1 MGRRSTGLAAALAAL
16 ALALPAG
23 AGAAATNF
31 QADAAHSGNAGKA
44 GLRAPL
50 RQRWTRR
57 IGGRPSYPVIAG
69 GRVFVT
75 VTRPGLRGASV
86 LALSPRSG
94 RVLWRRDLGPE
105 PAGAAL
111 AYDRGRL
118 FVARQNYYLEGPGLL
133 ALDPRDGRV
142 LWTSGV
148 SLFEANPPV
157 ATGGVVYLNAEGVS
171 VLAFRESDGARIWNA
186 LSDSGAGGAP
196 AIAGD
201 GVFAVMSNCP
211 DVHRF
216 DRATGAQVWHRENGC
231 HGGGGSVASVHRGR
245 VYALEGDHPVGGDV
259 YDAAT
264 GAHVRRL
271 ISSEPPA
278 FAGRVGVFSD
288 AWPGREAFAAGATL
302 VARDV
307 RTDRVRWRFRGD
319 GSIEAPPLIA
329 GGIVYAGSGSGRVY
343 GVSLRSG
350 RRVWRTRPG
359 PPIPGAR
366 GEPVPNGLAAGGGLL
381 VVPAL
386 GRVVAYG

>member
-1 MGRRSTGLAAALAAL
+1 MGRRSAGLAGALTAL
-16 ALALPAG
+16 ALALPIEAR
-23 AGAAATNF
+23 AAATNF

-44 GLRAPL
+44 GLRLPL
-50 RQRWTRR
+50 RHRWTHR

-75 VTRPGLRGASV
+75 VTRPRLRGALV

-94 RVLWRRDLGPE
+94 RVLWRRDLGTE
-105 PAGAAL
+105 PSGAAL
-111 AYDRGRL
+111 AYDAGRL
-118 FVARQNYYLEGPGLL
+118 FVARQNYALDGPGLL

-142 LWTSGV
+142 LWTDDV

-157 ATGGVVYLNAEGVS
+157 AAGGVVYLNAEGTS
-171 VLAFRESDGARIWNA
+171 VLAFRGSDGARLWNA
-186 LSDSGAGGAP
+186 TSDSGAGGAP

-201 GVFAVMSNCP
+201 GVFAVMSTCP

-216 DRATGAQVWHRENGC
+216 DRATGARVWHRENGC

-245 VYALEGDHPVGGDV
+245 VYALEGDHAVGGDV
-259 YDAAT
+259 YDAGT

-278 FAGRVGVFSD
+278 FAGSIGVFSD
-288 AWPGREAFAAGATL
+288 AWPGRETSAGGATL

-307 RTDRVRWRFRGD
+307 RTDRVRWRFGAD
-319 GSIEAPPLIA
+319 GFLEAPPLIA
-329 GGIVYAGSGSGRVY
+329 GGVVYAGSGSGRVF

-350 RRVWRTRPG
+350 RRVWSTRPG
-359 PPIPGAR
+359 PPVPGAR
-366 GEPVPNGLAAGGGLL
+366 GEPVPNGLAAGAGLL

-386 GRVVAYG
+386 GRVLAYG